1 MTQDGFFN
9 GPRNF
14 DSAAL
19 KAGLSA
25 MLTPR
30 DHAMNLLRHTFLD
43 QQLDAI
49 KAVLRNHEA
58 EREGTGY
65 QFEVLDTDPRWE
77 GDFDD
82 RLEARPAAA
91 FLQLTFQASAH
102 SMSAVGMLAPFI
114 ESLFVAIFDALKTKA
129 EIRPDHLRQKLKEKN
144 RWNPQVYQ
152 GSNGERTDLLKGITQ
167 LSEATGLTPYLPPQ
181 TGMTLEALIRYRNNM
196 FHNGFEWPDGKIDSF
211 AAEVSKWPEGWFE
224 FAERNGKPWLYYMSP
239 GFCTQCIA
247 LTDGIIDGV
256 GRYLKAR
263 DRRFDEE
270 H

>member
-1 MTQDGFFN
+1 MTDGFFK
-9 GPRNF
+9 GSRNL
-14 DSAAL
+14 DPAAL

-25 MLTPR
+25 TLTPR
-30 DHAMNLLRHTFLD
+30 DRAMNLLRHTLLD

-65 QFEVLDTDPRWE
+65 QFEVLDSDPRWDGE
-77 GDFDD
+77 HDGG
-82 RLEARPAAA
+82 LEARRDAA
-91 FLQLTFQASAH
+91 FWRLTFQASAH

-114 ESLFVAIFDALKTKA
+114 ESLFVAIFDGLKTRA
-129 EIRPDHLRQKLKEKN
+129 EIPPDHLRQKLREKD

-152 GSNGERTDLLKGITQ
+152 GSNGARTDLLKGIAQ
-167 LSEATGLTPYLPPQ
+167 LSKATGLAPHLPPQ

-196 FHNGFEWPDGKIDSF
+196 LHNGFEWPDGKVDGF

-224 FAERNGKPWLYYMSP
+224 VAESDGKPWLYYMSP
-239 GFCTQCIA
+239 GFCTQCVA

-256 GRYLKAR
+256 GRYRKER
-263 DRRFDEE
+263 GS
-270 H
+270 